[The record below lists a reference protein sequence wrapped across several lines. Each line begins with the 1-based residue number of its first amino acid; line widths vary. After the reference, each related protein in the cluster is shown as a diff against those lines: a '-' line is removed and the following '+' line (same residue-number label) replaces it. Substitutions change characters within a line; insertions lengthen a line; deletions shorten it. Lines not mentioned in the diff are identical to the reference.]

1 MKTIKVVAGFFIL
14 VAVFFVRPAATQ
26 TAPANSYVNF
36 EGSQTSPVRLSPDG
50 SRLFAVNTPDARL
63 SVFDISQ
70 LSNPALIAEIPVGI
84 EPVSVNPR
92 TSDEV
97 WVVNQVSDSIS
108 IVSVSRGIVTDTIN
122 VKDEPVDVV
131 FAGNKAFVTASRSN
145 AICVFDAT
153 THARLATI
161 PVKGESPRAITVSA
175 DGTKVYAAF
184 ALSGNRT
191 TVIPGAKAT
200 FPPNPTNPTLPPAP
214 KEGVIVDATDTAWT
228 PSVIKYTMPDN
239 DVVEINATTMAVTRY
254 FSRVGTINLG
264 IAVQPTTGDLYVT
277 NTDSRNLVQFE
288 PNLRGHSVDNRIT
301 HITTATGAV
310 QPIDLNPGVDYAA
323 LPNPFAKTTALAQ
336 PTAVVFEPDGSFMY
350 VASFGTDR
358 IALVE
363 PNGNVFARI
372 EVGPAQGAT
381 ADPKTKRG
389 PRGLALDAN
398 TKRLYVMNRISN
410 TISVID
416 TALDAVI
423 REMPVGSFDP
433 TPIAIRNGR
442 GFLYDAKLS
451 GNGLA
456 ACAACHIDSDM
467 DLLAWNL
474 GDPAGAM
481 TTVSSPTG
489 TSQFHPMKG
498 PMTTQTL
505 RGLDGQNPFHWRG
518 DRADFLAFNAA
529 FDTLLGGSQLS
540 TADMTAYR
548 DFINTLKFQPNPNQN
563 LDRTMPASFAGG
575 DPNAGRNTFINEQFV
590 QSVTCNVCHTA
601 NPGTG
606 TNKLIIPGSLT
617 QEPQDMKVPQLRNM
631 YQKVNFTNAAGAQ
644 SIGGFGFL
652 HDGSFATLNDFLS
665 QPVFGSFAT
674 NTIKKNNMAAFML
687 CFDTGMAPA
696 VGYTR
701 TVTSANVTNA
711 TVASEWTVLENQ
723 ARAGNIDLVVKG
735 TIDGQIRGLIY
746 RPSSNNYQSDRTG
759 VGPFTLAQ
767 LKSKVSAGDTLSVM
781 GVPAGSGVRMGIDRN
796 LDGRLDGDAAAPP
809 PPPAPILHSADVIS
823 TDING
828 NPKTIFTRR
837 ETIYWRVKIVD
848 QNNSAVSGASVK
860 TTLSDSVNSTFS
872 SPTATTNAQ
881 GWALFNAV
889 TKSNSRTG
897 TYTVRLD
904 TVTKAGATYNPNAN
918 VKSSTTLTLR

>member
-1 MKTIKVVAGFFIL
+1 MKSIKVIAGFFIF
-14 VAVFFVRPAATQ
+14 AAIFFARSAATQ
-26 TAPANSYVNF
+26 TAPPNTYVNF

-63 SVFDISQ
+63 SVFDLSQ
-70 LSNPALIAEIPVGI
+70 ASGPALISEIPVGI
-84 EPVSVNPR
+84 EPVSVNAR
-92 TSDEV
+92 SNDEV

-153 THARLATI
+153 THAKLAAI
-161 PVKGESPRAITVSA
+161 PVKGENPRAITVSE

-191 TVIPGAKAT
+191 TIIPGARAP
-200 FPPNPTNPTLPPAP
+200 FPPNPSNPTLPPAP
-214 KEGVIVDATDTAWT
+214 KEGLIVDATDPAWS

-239 DVVEINATTMAVTRY
+239 DVVEINSATLAVTRY

-264 IAVQPTTGDLYVT
+264 IAVQPVTGDLYVT
-277 NTDSRNLVQFE
+277 NTESRNLVQYE

-301 HITTATGAV
+301 RIATATGAV
-310 QPIDLNPGVDYAA
+310 QPIDLNPGIDYSA
-323 LPNPFAKTTALAQ
+323 LPNALAKTLALAQ

-350 VASFGTDR
+350 VAAFGTDR

-372 EVGPAQGAT
+372 EVGAAQGT
-381 ADPKTKRG
+381 AVDPRNKRG
-389 PRGLALDAN
+389 PRGLALNAN

-416 TALDAVI
+416 TALHAVI
-423 REMPVGSFDP
+423 KEMPVGSFDP
-433 TPIAIRNGR
+433 TPSAVRAGR

-451 GNGLA
+451 GNGMA

-467 DLLAWNL
+467 DLLAWDL
-474 GDPAGAM
+474 GNPAGTM

-498 PMTTQTL
+498 PMTTQSL
-505 RGLDGQNPFHWRG
+505 RGLDGLSPFHWRG

-563 LDRTMPASFAGG
+563 LDRTMPSTFAGG
-575 DPNAGRNTFINEQFV
+575 NPNAGRNTFINEQFV
-590 QSVTCNVCHTA
+590 QSVTCNLCHTA

-617 QEPQDMKVPQLRNM
+617 QEPQDMKVPHLRNM
-631 YQKVNFTNAAGAQ
+631 YQKANFTNASGAQ

-665 QPVFGSFAT
+665 QPVFQSFAT
-674 NTIKKNNMAAFML
+674 DTIRKRNLAAFML
-687 CFDTGMAPA
+687 CFDTGTAPA

-701 TVTSANVTNA
+701 TITSANVANA
-711 TVASEWTVLENQ
+711 TVAGEWTVLENQ

-735 TIDGQIRGLIY
+735 TIDGQIRGLIF
-746 RPSSNNYQSDRTG
+746 RSSSNNYQSDRTG

-767 LKSKVSAGDTLSVM
+767 LKSKISAGDTLSVM
-781 GVPAGSGVRMGIDRN
+781 GVPAGSGVRIGIDRN
-796 LDGRLDGDAAAPP
+796 LDGLLDGDQSAPTQP
-809 PPPAPILHSADVIS
+809 VMHVADIIS
-823 TDING
+823 TNSSG
-828 NPKTIFTRR
+828 TPKTSFVRG
-837 ETIYWRVKIVD
+837 ETIYWRVQIVN
-848 QNNSAVSGASVK
+848 QSNVAVSGASVK
-860 TTLSDSVNSTFS
+860 TDLIDSTNRLFS

-881 GWALFNAV
+881 GWALFSAT
-889 TKSNSRTG
+889 TKSNTRTG
-897 TYTVRLD
+897 TYTARLNA
-904 TVTKAGATYNPNAN
+904 VTKTGATYNSSAN